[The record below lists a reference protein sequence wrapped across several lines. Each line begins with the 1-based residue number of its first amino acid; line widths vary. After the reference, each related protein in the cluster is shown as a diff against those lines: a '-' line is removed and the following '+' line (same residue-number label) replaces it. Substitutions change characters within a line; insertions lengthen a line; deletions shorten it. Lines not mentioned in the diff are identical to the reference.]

1 MKPLSSLFLATSAA
15 VALSAAPALAGP
27 ADNTLNIGFR
37 AMPENTNP
45 LHDSSREG
53 QVMQRHIYDALIYI
67 DPYTFEFR
75 PGLAE
80 SWVEIDDLTIEFT
93 IRDGV
98 RFHDGSAF
106 TVDDA
111 IWTVNHFANWEANQL
126 ALPTRFNWIDRA
138 EKVDDRT
145 FRLVANRIN
154 PIRMTRI
161 GFWPM
166 MSAAYYERVGR
177 DGVSLEPMGT
187 GPYRVTEH
195 TPGNRMVLQRF
206 DDYYADS
213 PKGMPAIET
222 LVLRAIPD
230 SETRVAELLVGSL
243 EWDFSLTLDQV
254 QAFQGN
260 PRLTVEAGDTFRIG
274 YVHIDAAGRS
284 GNEALTDVRVR
295 QAIAHA
301 VDRGAIAEAFWGLP
315 RDAVLR
321 NFCHPTN
328 FGCIQDV
335 PQFDYNPERARE
347 LLAEAGYP
355 SGFST
360 TLTASS
366 DLPDL
371 AAIAAYLTESGI
383 RTAVNVAPLP
393 TVRDMQ
399 TNGQLELS
407 FGGYGG
413 PQLGD
418 VEGTWPAFFDGGVRD
433 YTRDAWLTERIAE
446 SGTTTNRETRMEI
459 FRELAPY
466 IVENVFVLPL
476 NTQSRQYVWSADL
489 EFRVSPDEL
498 PRFYLMNWK

>member
-1 MKPLSSLFLATSAA
+1 MKRLSSLCLVASAALALATMPAA
-15 VALSAAPALAGP
+15 AGP
-27 ADNTLNIGFR
+27 ANDTLNIGFR

-67 DPYTFEFR
+67 DPFTFEFR

-80 SWVEIDDLTIEFT
+80 SWTEVDDLTIEFT
-93 IRDGV
+93 VREGV
-98 RFHDGSAF
+98 RFHDGSEF

-111 IWTVNHFANWEANQL
+111 IWTINHFANWQANQL

-145 FRLVANRIN
+145 FRLIANRIN

-187 GPYRVTEH
+187 GPYRVVSH
-195 TPGNRMVLQRF
+195 TAGSRMVLERF
-206 DDYYADS
+206 DDYYANS
-213 PKGMPAIET
+213 PKGTPAIRT
-222 LVLRAIPD
+222 IVLRAIPD
-230 SETRVAELLVGSL
+230 SETRMAELLVGSL
-243 EWDFSLTLDQV
+243 DWDFSLTLDQV
-254 QAFQGN
+254 MAFGGN
-260 PRLTVEAGDTFRIG
+260 PALTVEAGDTFRIG

-284 GNEALTDVRVR
+284 GNVPLTDVRVR

-301 VDRGAIAEAFWGLP
+301 IDRGAIAEAFWGLP
-315 RDAVLR
+315 RDAVLK

-335 PQFDYNPERARE
+335 PQFEFDPARARE

-355 SGFST
+355 EGFRT
-360 TLTASS
+360 TLTSS
-366 DLPDL
+366 TDLPDL
-371 AAIAAYLTESGI
+371 TAIAAYLSDVGI
-383 RTAVNVAPLP
+383 QTAVNVAPLP

-407 FGGYGG
+407 FGGFGG

-418 VEGTWPAFFDGGVRD
+418 VEGTWPAFFSGDARD
-433 YTRDAWLTERIAE
+433 YSRDEWLNARIAE
-446 SGTTTNRETRMEI
+446 SGTTTNREFRMEI

-466 IVENVFVLPL
+466 IAENVYVLPL
-476 NTQSRQYVWSADL
+476 NTQSRQYVWSSAL
-489 EFRVSPDEL
+489 NFRVSPDEL
-498 PRFYLMNWK
+498 PRFYLMSWK